1 MKPYARPSPC
11 ISAAIWLRLKSCI
24 RSFCASIRKASIPAI
39 FLGVLRA
46 QQGKT
51 SEARSLMERALA
63 LRPGDPAMLASYG
76 KLQMQLGDFAG
87 AQKTYA
93 QALAAKPGSPDLL
106 YARGNAEREAGQL
119 AAADASYLA
128 AIKAQPNFADAYCN
142 RGAVLQLMGRP
153 GDALANL
160 DRAIALAP
168 NHARAWN
175 NRATLLA
182 DQHRLPE
189 AIDSASRAIA
199 AQPNFAEAFAN
210 RGSARWQLH
219 QTSEALADFNQALAI
234 NPDLTSALSNR
245 ARLLWS
251 ERRDFEPARRDL
263 EHLLKR
269 DPNFPLAKGD
279 LFYVRASI
287 GDWMHFDADVA
298 SLTRA
303 TDAGELAVQPFIYQ
317 ACATSS
323 ASLLA
328 NARTYASREY
338 PPRPPLTLQ
347 PASGK
352 IRLGYVCGEFRG
364 HATSYLSVGLF
375 EQHDRSRFDVIGFD
389 NGTGDDSPTRAR
401 LEKAF
406 DPLISIKDLSDEQAA
421 RRIAE
426 ERIDILVNLN
436 GYYGDHRMGVF
447 AHRPAPVQVNWLG
460 FPGTLGASTIDYIIA
475 DKVVLPEAEQSFYTE
490 QVAWLPGSYQIN
502 DNRRA
507 TSPRTPAR
515 AEAGLP
521 DDAFVFCN
529 FNQPYKLSPAMLK
542 RWLAILTRVPG
553 SVLWLWSNNSAFE
566 ANIKRFAGAQTIGGG
581 VDPARIIIAP
591 PMAQP
596 DHLARLALADLF
608 LDSLPYNA
616 HTTASD
622 ALWAGVPLLTCTG
635 ATFAGRVATSLLM
648 AANLPEL
655 ITTTVQDYE
664 DRAVALANDR
674 QALRVLRARLS
685 HQRDSCALF
694 DTQAFTHH
702 LELAFTTMAN
712 APAQVQPTI
721 FRSRTPIMTPGGVR
735 SRDTMQLSDT
745 GFIPP
750 SWPFHARALALP
762 HQHAGKEE
770 EHGDL
775 SDPHRPRRS

>member
-1 MKPYARPSPC
+1 MNPGETLRQAFALHQRGDL
-11 ISAAIWLRLKSCI
+11 IAAEKLYQELLRLYPQ
-24 RSFCASIRKASIPAI
+24 SFDTCHL
-39 FLGVLRA
+39 LGVLRA
-46 QQGKT
+46 QQGRT
-51 SEARSLMERALA
+51 GEARTLMERALA

-93 QALAAKPGSPDLL
+93 QALTARPNSPDLL

-153 GDALANL
+153 DDALANL

-168 NHARAWN
+168 GHARAWN

-182 DQHRLPE
+182 DQHRLAD

-199 AQPNFAEAFAN
+199 AQPDFAEGFAN

-219 QTSEALADFNQALAI
+219 QTNEALADFNQALAL

-251 ERRDFEPARRDL
+251 QRRDFEPARRDL

-287 GDWMHFDADVA
+287 GDWMHFDADVTA
-298 SLTRA
+298 LTRV

-323 ASLLA
+323 ASLLT
-328 NARTYASREY
+328 NAKTYASREY

-347 PASGK
+347 PSSGK

-389 NGTGDDSPTRAR
+389 NGTSDDSPTRAR

-406 DPLISIKDLSDEQAA
+406 DRLISIKDLSDEQAA
-421 RRIAE
+421 KRIVE

-447 AHRPAPVQVNWLG
+447 THRPAPVQVNWLG
-460 FPGTLGASTIDYIIA
+460 FPGTLGSPTIDYIVA
-475 DKVVLPEAEQSFYTE
+475 DKILLPEAEQHLYTE
-490 QVAWLPGSYQIN
+490 QVAWLPSSYQVN
-502 DNRRA
+502 DNKRA

-542 RWLAILTRVPG
+542 RWLAILTRVPD

-566 ANIKRFAGAQTIGGG
+566 ANIKRFTAAQRIGGG
-581 VDPARIIIAP
+581 VDQRIDPGRIIIAP
-591 PMAQP
+591 PAAQS

-635 ATFAGRVATSLLM
+635 TTFAGRVATSLLM

-655 ITTTVQDYE
+655 ITTTLQDYE

-674 QALRVLRARLS
+674 QALRILRARLS
-685 HQRDSCALF
+685 HERDSCALF
-694 DTQAFTHH
+694 DTQAFTRH
-702 LELAFTTMAN
+702 LESAFTTM
-712 APAQVQPTI
+712 TE
-721 FRSRTPIMTPGGVR
+721 R
-735 SRDTMQLSDT
+735 
-745 GFIPP
+745 
-750 SWPFHARALALP
+750 ARAGLTPQSFAVA
-762 HQHAGKEE
+762 H
-770 EHGDL
+770 
-775 SDPHRPRRS
+775 SY